1 MVFSAAFDDTA
12 TTVSDA
18 VLIAVCMLV
27 VDADSVDT
35 TAEMAAVRF
44 AISAERSEVVALFA
58 ATNDEFAALRD
69 VENDTT
75 EIARPTDSAEIAVLR
90 VVRAVA
96 RDADAVPSWAATA
109 ATDAARTLISEA
121 RLPESSPFA
130 EAKAVV
136 ALVSDPDTD
145 KTDAMRVPTS
155 ADNPA
160 AMLVSATKSDAAA
173 TLSADATDVIALSR
187 LTISADI
194 ALEVVVATASTLT
207 TGAKLGLLFSSSAIS
222 RNVSRL
228 AGAFPFM
235 ADNSAFNALVAAC
248 ISAATAEES
257 PDATTVNDGNAVLN
271 PDEMDPT

>member
-1 MVFSAAFDDTA
+1 
-12 TTVSDA
+12 
-18 VLIAVCMLV
+18 
-27 VDADSVDT
+27 
-35 TAEMAAVRF
+35 
-44 AISAERSEVVALFA
+44 
-58 ATNDEFAALRD
+58 
-69 VENDTT
+69 
-75 EIARPTDSAEIAVLR
+75 
-90 VVRAVA
+90 VA

-130 EAKAVV
+130 AEKAAV
-136 ALVSDPDTD
+136 ALVSAPDTD
-145 KTDAMRVPTS
+145 KTDAMRVLTS
-155 ADNPA
+155 PDNPA

-207 TGAKLGLLFSSSAIS
+207 TDAKLGLLFSSSAIS

-235 ADNSAFNALVAAC
+235 ADNSAFNVLVAAC